1 MKRLIAA
8 AMSVGMM
15 FITAVP
21 MAAADAAVSVQLDGE
36 TVSFSGQQPVIIDNR
51 TLIPLRGVF
60 EKMGY
65 TISWE
70 PNTKT
75 ATLTAEGTTVSVSA
89 NSDTFIVNG
98 EVKPLDVPAQI
109 MNGSMMLPLRAIGES
124 AGANVTWNGAAKVVE
139 IDTKSLGDEDIVQ
152 ASEYFSSYSQVI
164 ASLDSVE
171 ALCNELKSLEGEVTV
186 EQLQGYKSRLNDA
199 LKTINSVK
207 AAVNELS
214 VPDSMAELHSVRL
227 EAIDKFSELVN
238 LLIDYC
244 DGKIN
249 NEELTEKI
257 NTISTEVTEITKEN
271 NRIFEELEGE
281 LLG

>member
-75 ATLTAEGTTVSVSA
+75 ATLTADGTTVSVSA

-139 IDTKSLGDEDIVQ
+139 IDTESLGTEDIVQ
-152 ASEYFSSYSQVI
+152 ASEYFSLYSQAI

-171 ALCNELKSLEGEVTV
+171 ALCNEFKSLEGEVTV
-186 EQLQGYKSRLNDA
+186 EQLQSYKSRLNDA
-199 LKTINSVK
+199 LQTINSVK

-238 LLIDYC
+238 VLIDYC

-257 NTISTEVTEITKEN
+257 NTISSEVTEITKEN

>member
-89 NSDTFIVNG
+89 NSDRFIVNG

>member
-1 MKRLIAA
+1 MKRLIAT

-75 ATLTAEGTTVSVSA
+75 ATLTADGTTVSVSA

-139 IDTKSLGDEDIVQ
+139 IDTESLGTEDIVQ
-152 ASEYFSSYSQVI
+152 ASEYFSSYSQAI

-186 EQLQGYKSRLNDA
+186 EQLQSYKSRLNDA
-199 LKTINSVK
+199 LQTINSVK
-207 AAVNELS
+207 DAVNELS

-238 LLIDYC
+238 VLIDYC

-257 NTISTEVTEITKEN
+257 NTISSEVTEITKEN

>member
-75 ATLTAEGTTVSVSA
+75 ATLTADGTTVSVSA

-139 IDTKSLGDEDIVQ
+139 IDTESLGTEDIVQ
-152 ASEYFSSYSQVI
+152 ASEYFSSYSQAI

-171 ALCNELKSLEGEVTV
+171 VLCNELKSLEGEVTV
-186 EQLQGYKSRLNDA
+186 EQLQSYKSRLNDA
-199 LKTINSVK
+199 LQTINSVK

>member
-21 MAAADAAVSVQLDGE
+21 MAAADAAVSVLLDGE
-36 TVSFSGQQPVIIDNR
+36 TVGFSGQQPVIIDNR